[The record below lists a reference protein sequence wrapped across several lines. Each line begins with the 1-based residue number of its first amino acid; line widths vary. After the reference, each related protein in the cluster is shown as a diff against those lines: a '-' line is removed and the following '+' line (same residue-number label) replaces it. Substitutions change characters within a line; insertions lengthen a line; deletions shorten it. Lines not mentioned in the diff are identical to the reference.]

1 MSGNNPQIAI
11 VYDRPRPEEKMLF
24 AAFEK
29 VNIPFEK
36 IYAPHLSFDLSEP
49 YKFAD
54 LKVIIER
61 CLSQS
66 RGLAVSRLFE
76 AFVGILPINRSQVI
90 EVCGDKLATNA
101 ALTKANVPTPRTGI
115 AFDYDTVLKL
125 CEDFGFPVVMKP
137 TVGSWG
143 RLISKINDVDA
154 LETVLEHKEVLGG
167 PQHKIFYIQEFVK
180 KPDRDIRA
188 FVVGDSVIAAIYRHS
203 KHWVTNTARGGSATN
218 CPLND
223 DLVNITLQAA
233 NAVGAGVNGGV
244 VAVDLIESDRGLLVI
259 EINHTMEF
267 RNSVTT
273 TGVDIP
279 MKVAQYANN
288 LVRGISL

>member
-1 MSGNNPQIAI
+1 MKENNPQIAI

-24 AAFEK
+24 AAFEQA
-29 VNIPFEK
+29 NIPFEK
-36 IYAPHLSFDLSEP
+36 IYAPHLSFDLSKP

-66 RGLAVSRLFE
+66 RGLAVSRMFE
-76 AFVGILPINRSQVI
+76 AFVGVLPINRSAVI

-101 ALTKANVPTPRTGI
+101 VLTKANVPTPHTGI

-143 RLISKINDVDA
+143 RLISKINDIDA

-167 PQHKIFYIQEFVK
+167 PQHKIFYIQEFLK

-244 VAVDLIESDRGLLVI
+244 VAVDLIESDRGLLVV

-273 TGVDIP
+273 TGVNIP
-279 MKVAQYANN
+279 MKVAQYAND

>member
-1 MSGNNPQIAI
+1 MLENESQIAI

-24 AAFEK
+24 AAFEQAG
-29 VNIPFEK
+29 IPFEK
-36 IYAPHLSFDLSEP
+36 IYAPHLDFDLSKLG
-49 YKFAD
+49 KFAD

-66 RGLAVSRLFE
+66 RGLAISRMFE
-76 AFVGILPINRSQVI
+76 TFGVLPINRSSVI
-90 EVCGDKLATNA
+90 EICGDKLATNA
-101 ALTKANVPTPRTGI
+101 VLAKANVPAPRTGI
-115 AFDYDTVLKL
+115 AFDYDRVLKL

-143 RLISKINDVDA
+143 RLISKINDIDT

-223 DLVNITLQAA
+223 DLVNISLQAA
-233 NAVGAGVNGGV
+233 NAVEAGVNGGV
-244 VAVDLIESDRGLLVI
+244 VAVDLIESDRGLLVV
-259 EINHTMEF
+259 EVNHTMEF

-279 MKVAQYANN
+279 MKVALYANG
-288 LVRGISL
+288 LL

>member
-1 MSGNNPQIAI
+1 MYENKPQIAI

-24 AAFEK
+24 AAFEQAS
-29 VNIPFEK
+29 IPFEK
-36 IYAPHLSFDLSEP
+36 IYAPHLSFDLSKLDE
-49 YKFAD
+49 FAG

-66 RGLAVSRLFE
+66 RGLAVSRMFE
-76 AFVGILPINRSQVI
+76 AFGILAINKPSVV

-101 ALTKANVPTPRTGI
+101 VLAKANIPTPRTGI
-115 AFDYDTVLKL
+115 AFDYDTALKL

-143 RLISKINDVDA
+143 RLISKINDIDA
-154 LETVLEHKEVLGG
+154 LEAILEHKEVLGG
-167 PQHKIFYIQEFVK
+167 PWHKVFYIQELVT

-188 FVVGDSVIAAIYRHS
+188 FVVGDTVIAAIYRHS
-203 KHWVTNTARGGSATN
+203 KHWITNTARGGSATN

-223 DLVNITLQAA
+223 GLEHITLQAA

-244 VAVDLIESDRGLLVI
+244 VAVDLIESDRGLLVL
-259 EINHTMEF
+259 EVNHTMEF

-279 MKVAQYANN
+279 MKVAQYVN
-288 LVRGISL
+288 GFF